1 MDELIATLIGAVIGF
16 MGAVYGAIIAEN
28 RRRKKELKN
37 FYSWVSSLLEILL
50 EEKDIEEVK
59 VNLTTP
65 DLHYS
70 FHKLW
75 AQIPEK

>member
-75 AQIPEK
+75 